1 MKININDFPVDT
13 DDYINRLLRE
23 IESLKNTVESLKLE
37 VKTQRKEIALL
48 KEERKAILD
57 KDKPPGWCIKW

>member
-23 IESLKNTVESLKLE
+23 IEYLKNTVESLKLE
-37 VKTQRKEIALL
+37 VKTQRKEISLL
-48 KEERKAILD
+48 REEKKAILD
-57 KDKPPGWCIKW
+57 NDKPPGWCIRW